1 MPLLQILRPTLPILI
16 GASLMLTLS
25 MGLRQSLGIFLQPLT
40 HDIGISVSDFTLAIA
55 DAKPRL
61 GIPAAARRRHDGAL
75 RLSAIMVVGA
85 LFYIAGLTLM
95 ATAHGFVSVMIGGG
109 ILIGTSLACT
119 AAAIAMSVAA
129 RAVPETVRCTVLG
142 MVSAAGSLGALL
154 SAPIGQ
160 MLNEGYGWRV
170 GLAGFVVLSLAM
182 IPAAWFA
189 GGVDKIPLPKASAD
203 DIGNTSAGV
212 AVKVAF
218 GNASFVVMTC
228 AYFVCGMQ
236 LVFLTTHLPS
246 YLAICGLDPMLS
258 AQTLG
263 MIGGFNVLG
272 SLFFGWAGQRW
283 NKLALLGGIYIFRS
297 IALAWYFT
305 LAADAGDDAAV
316 RRDHGL
322 PVDGRRAAGR
332 GRGGRNVRAAL
343 AGDDPG
349 PRLHEPSARQFPR
362 RLWRR
367 ADLRRARLLHHGLAD
382 RRRARAGRRHHPGRV
397 RADPAERAAVGDGA
411 IKRRGVGLC
420 AAGDGAVDRIDHALD
435 FDEFDPRAFGL
446 VAVERRGQHLRVGV
460 AVLRHAL
467 TGLLQGIL
475 SLAHVALRADWTTT
489 GIRPPASDMTLA
501 AVS

>member
-1 MPLLQILRPTLPILI
+1 MPLFKILRPTLPILI

-25 MGLRQSLGIFLQPLT
+25 MGLRQSLGIFMQPLT
-40 HDIGISVSDFTLAIA
+40 RDVGISISDFTLAIA
-55 DAKPRL
+55 MQNLAWGFLQPL
-61 GIPAAARRRHDGAL
+61 AGAMTV
-75 RLSAIMVVGA
+75 RYGFRAIMVVGG
-85 LFYIAGLTLM
+85 LFYIAGLMLM
-95 ATAHGFVSVMIGGG
+95 ASAHGFVSVLIGGG
-109 ILIGTSLACT
+109 ALIGTSLACT

-129 RAVPETVRCTVLG
+129 RAVPATVRSTVLG

-154 SAPIGQ
+154 SAPLGQ
-160 MLNEGYGWRV
+160 ILNEGYGWRV
-170 GLAGFVVLSLAM
+170 GMAGFVILSLAL

-297 IALAWYFT
+297 IALAWYFMLPPTPAST
-305 LAADAGDDAAV
+305 LLFGAIMGFLWMGVGPLVAGAV
-316 RRDHGL
+316 AEMFGL
-322 PVDGRRAAGR
+322 RWQAMIQGLAFMSHQLGSFLGAY
-332 GRGGRNVRAAL
+332 GGGLIYDQLGSYTMAWRIAVALGL
-343 AGDDPG
+343 AGG
-349 PRLHEPSARQFPR
+349 IIQVAFALIRPSAPPM
-362 RLWRR
+362 
-367 ADLRRARLLHHGLAD
+367 LRTA
-382 RRRARAGRRHHPGRV
+382 
-397 RADPAERAAVGDGA
+397 
-411 IKRRGVGLC
+411 
-420 AAGDGAVDRIDHALD
+420 
-435 FDEFDPRAFGL
+435 
-446 VAVERRGQHLRVGV
+446 
-460 AVLRHAL
+460 
-467 TGLLQGIL
+467 
-475 SLAHVALRADWTTT
+475 
-489 GIRPPASDMTLA
+489 
-501 AVS
+501 